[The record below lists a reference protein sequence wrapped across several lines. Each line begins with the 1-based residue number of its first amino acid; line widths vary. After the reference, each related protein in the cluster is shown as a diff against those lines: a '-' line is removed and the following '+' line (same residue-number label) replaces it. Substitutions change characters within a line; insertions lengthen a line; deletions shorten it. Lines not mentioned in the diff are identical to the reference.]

1 LVTDVTTGK
10 TDGTI
15 VEDGDIIID
24 GEKIKIAPAG
34 DTSLGIFFVSG
45 SGAAIPVTHA
55 LVQNDP
61 SRIIC
66 RVPMLEAGTYTLKI
80 VTRFSHSSN
89 KPLKEPREI
98 IYNQPLKVG

>member
-34 DTSLGIFFVSG
+34 DTSLGVFFVTG
-45 SGAAIPVTHA
+45 SGTSIPVTHSLA
-55 LVQNDP
+55 QNDP
-61 SRIIC
+61 KRIIC

-80 VTRFSHSSN
+80 VTRFTSGSN
-89 KPLKEPREI
+89 KPLNEPREI